1 MSVFEVVFVFVS
13 VVVSVNLVVIMLVL
27 LFVGVVMGYFAWA
40 GMDCSVFAR
49 MEWVPTC

>member
-1 MSVFEVVFVFVS
+1 MSVFEVVFE
-13 VVVSVNLVVIMLVL
+13 VVIMLVL

-40 GMDCSVFAR
+40 GMGCSVFAR